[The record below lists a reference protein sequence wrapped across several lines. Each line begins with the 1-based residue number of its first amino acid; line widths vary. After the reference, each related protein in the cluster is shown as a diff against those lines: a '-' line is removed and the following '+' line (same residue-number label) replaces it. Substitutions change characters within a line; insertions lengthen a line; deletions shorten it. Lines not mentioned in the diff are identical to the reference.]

1 MANYSIKGPFW
12 SLVGG
17 SLPAAHAAAGFA
29 MVNTLAHVGTSVTVW
44 LIGLIKD
51 ATESFPLG
59 LLPLVAL
66 TAIGCLTTL
75 GIGHQQRKQGALEP
89 GSGLVVGAR

>member
-1 MANYSIKGPFW
+1 
-12 SLVGG
+12 
-17 SLPAAHAAAGFA
+17 
-29 MVNTLAHVGTSVTVW
+29 MVNTLAHVGTSLTVW